1 MIGNDP
7 AVVIIHYSEYQL
19 KKTFLNVSLLFER
32 EREHEQ
38 RRGGEGET
46 ESEAGSRLCAVSTE
60 PDAGL
65 KPTDREIMT

>member
-19 KKTFLNVSLLFER
+19 KKIFFLLFLCSLREIER
-32 EREHEQ
+32 EQEQ

-46 ESEAGSRLCAVSTE
+46 GSEAGSRLCAVSPD

-65 KPTDREIMT
+65 EPTNVRS